1 MLYYLKEEIMNPND
15 LFIYAARYDNE
26 NEAIGDLEEF
36 LEIASVG
43 VVGKYDTA
51 ILKKTVEGKVKIEKH
66 GSQAR
71 TCGWKGAVAG
81 GIVGLLFPPSILAG
95 AFTGAAAGSIAG
107 KLWGGMSRNDLSA
120 LGEVLDDGETGLVIV
135 GESTVDEFV
144 EKALKRAT
152 KRIRKVAKASLADLD
167 RELGA

>member
-1 MLYYLKEEIMNPND
+1 MNPND

-26 NEAIGDLEEF
+26 DEARGDLDEF
-36 LEIASVG
+36 QEIASVG
-43 VVGKYDTA
+43 LVGKFDTA
-51 ILKKTVEGKVKIEKH
+51 ILTKTAEGTVKIEKH
-66 GSQAR
+66 GTQAKSG
-71 TCGWKGAVAG
+71 GWKGAVAG

-95 AFTGAAAGSIAG
+95 ALAGAAAGSVAG
-107 KLWGGMSRNDLSA
+107 KLWGGMSRNDLNA

-152 KRIRKVAKASLADLD
+152 KRIRKVAKANLADLD
-167 RELGA
+167 RELGV

>member
-1 MLYYLKEEIMNPND
+1 MNPND
-15 LFIYAARYDNE
+15 LFVYAARYDNE
-26 NEAIGDLEEF
+26 DEARSDLEEF
-36 LEIASVG
+36 QEIASVG
-43 VVGKYDTA
+43 LVGKFDTA
-51 ILKKTVEGKVKIEKH
+51 ILTKTAEGKVKIEKH

-71 TCGWKGAVAG
+71 TGGWKGAVAG

-95 AFTGAAAGSIAG
+95 ALAGAAAGSVAG
-107 KLWGGMSRNDLSA
+107 KLWGGMSRNDLNA

-152 KRIRKVAKASLADLD
+152 KRIRKVAKANLADLD
-167 RELGA
+167 RELGV

>member
-1 MLYYLKEEIMNPND
+1 MNLND

-26 NEAIGDLEEF
+26 DEARGDLEEF
-36 LEIASVG
+36 QEIASVG
-43 VVGKYDTA
+43 LVGKFDTA
-51 ILKKTVEGKVKIEKH
+51 ILTKTAEGKVKIEKH
-66 GSQAR
+66 GTQAKSG
-71 TCGWKGAVAG
+71 GWKGAVAG

-95 AFTGAAAGSIAG
+95 ALAGAAAGSVAG
-107 KLWGGMSRNDLSA
+107 KLWGGMSRNDLNA

-152 KRIRKVAKASLADLD
+152 KRIRKVAKANLADLD
-167 RELGA
+167 RELGV

>member
-1 MLYYLKEEIMNPND
+1 MNPND

-26 NEAIGDLEEF
+26 DEARGDLDEF
-36 LEIASVG
+36 QEIASVG
-43 VVGKYDTA
+43 LVGKFDTA
-51 ILKKTVEGKVKIEKH
+51 ILTKTAEGKVKIEKH
-66 GSQAR
+66 GTQAKSG
-71 TCGWKGAVAG
+71 GWKGAVAG

-95 AFTGAAAGSIAG
+95 ALAGAAAGSVAG
-107 KLWGGMSRNDLSA
+107 KLWGGMSRNDLNA

-152 KRIRKVAKASLADLD
+152 KRIRKVAKANLADLD
-167 RELGA
+167 RELGV